1 MKAILSPE
9 QYQKLQAIRQRTMFY
24 DFAMQPNPPDGL

>member
-9 QYQKLQAIRQRTMFY
+9 QYQKLQAIRQQAIKDAIQSHR
-24 DFAMQPNPPDGL
+24 A